1 MDTSKDIAKTTRG
14 TLRLTMSRGANV
26 VAVALMLAQFQ
37 SENPGTTLDILWI
50 VREGFHAGIRLGDV
64 LEQDMIAVQI
74 SEPLVPAFFA
84 SPGCLARRGRP
95 RRPADLLDHCRIR
108 YRQPSSGKIRA
119 WWVKEGGRE
128 KRVDPPTRDSS
139 PTMLSASSKLRGKAT
154 AWAGHRARRW
164 KITSRRMISKPCSL
178 PS

>member
-74 SEPLVPAFFA
+74 SEPLVPGS
-84 SPGCLARRGRP
+84 SP
-95 RRPADLLDHCRIR
+95 RPAVL
-108 YRQPSSGKIRA
+108 PG
-119 WWVKEGGRE
+119 EGGRDAQ
-128 KRVDPPTRDSS
+128 RTCWTIAAFDTGS
-139 PTMLSASSKLRGKAT
+139 
-154 AWAGHRARRW
+154 RARERYGHGG
-164 KITSRRMISKPCSL
+164 
-178 PS
+178 